1 MFPYPS
7 LYFCK
12 KKKKQ
17 LRIKCLNTFIFTGR
31 CLCSSQTHSSV
42 RVNCC
47 WILSSTGGLLAN
59 IYHLDLQQLLLVGG
73 VHLLQGLLQLMVP
86 VQEGFSQLCRQMEI
100 CASGGKYVN
109 KRYEAACMPKHRHR
123 IQIHASKATV
133 TSHGRPHGKYLA

>member
-1 MFPYPS
+1 MPKHIDTLMS
-7 LYFCK
+7 
-12 KKKKQ
+12 
-17 LRIKCLNTFIFTGR
+17 TGR
-31 CLCSSQTHSSV
+31 CLWPSHTHSSV

-47 WILSSTGGLLAN
+47 WILGSTGELLVN

-123 IQIHASKATV
+123 IQMHACKATV
-133 TSHGRPHGKYLA
+133 TAHGHPHGKYLA